1 MLQSVLVLSL
11 SKHCI
16 LMLPIKSM
24 FALQHSMLVG
34 RLQSSK
40 ACMLC
45 IQCGVHGG
53 EASELHGQQDP
64 ELKERAHLG
73 QP

>member
-1 MLQSVLVLSL
+1 
-11 SKHCI
+11 
-16 LMLPIKSM
+16 MLPINIM
-24 FALQHSMLVG
+24 FVLQHSMLAG
-34 RLQSSK
+34 SLELLR
-40 ACMLC
+40 ACMLY